1 MHPFILQMML
11 RLLLN
16 RFHRANPQ
24 EAPANK
30 IRAYRV
36 RSWWSED
43 LPLFTGILL
52 GNCRSHHFHVLPC
65 AFLAGVAEI
74 TWIQSLPN
82 TWPFSWCFVSI
93 SKGCDALMHLQ
104 MGWFLKKT
112 HTFWAMKPICLGCT
126 ECTVTVFN
134 EPGSAMGLRSLS
146 EAQKRVLQG
155 TKAQRQGWKDGSHVR
170 GQVQD
175 VSGLSIYSPRPPWA
189 IPINQGRA

>member
-1 MHPFILQMML
+1 ML
-11 RLLLN
+11 RLLLP
-16 RFHRANPQ
+16 FPSGKPSGGPSKKKSEPIESDPGGA
-24 EAPANK
+24 K
-30 IRAYRV
+30 ICRY
-36 RSWWSED
+36 
-43 LPLFTGILL
+43 LL

-104 MGWFLKKT
+104 MGWFLEKT

-126 ECTVTVFN
+126 GCTVTVFN